1 VAERPWGFE
10 SPLAH
15 DVSWGFRIERRSHR
29 AAPKP
34 RRPRPSERSKRPR
47 SQKKRGGRT
56 LPAWLTLIASL
67 LLLVV
72 VFGFIFFVAK
82 GCVATQESTQVRK
95 YVTSA
100 DSMLSDSSNAGGE
113 LQGTLRNAGGDP
125 TRLDEE
131 TLSQTANRSE
141 SLYLQ
146 ALGQEEV
153 PPEFEDAHHYL
164 ITILGVRYE
173 ATDRLA
179 QAASGDADGFGEEL
193 GVAVEDYRTSDGL
206 VANHFIPKVQ
216 EGLER
221 AGQTRDQGYLG
232 EPGPFIDYGALGFDV
247 AASAASARSDPS
259 ALHGVEV
266 QAVKVAGRPLY
277 PNGNVVLSGADEPIF
292 AVTVANGGETTESAV
307 DVEVILN
314 TSAERQSKSVTI
326 ERIDPKKAVTME
338 VGGFIPGEL
347 DETARATVEAGP
359 VEYEKTLDNNT
370 LTGTV
375 TFGL

>member
-1 VAERPWGFE
+1 M
-10 SPLAH
+10 
-15 DVSWGFRIERRSHR
+15 
-29 AAPKP
+29 
-34 RRPRPSERSKRPR
+34 
-47 SQKKRGGRT
+47 
-56 LPAWLTLIASL
+56 
-67 LLLVV
+67 

-131 TLSQTANRSE
+131 AIAQVANRSE
-141 SLYLQ
+141 QLYLQ

-164 ITILGVRYE
+164 ITILAVRSE
-173 ATDRLA
+173 ATKNLA
-179 QAASGDADGFGEEL
+179 RAAADDGSGFTDEL

-216 EGLER
+216 DGLER
-221 AGQTRDQGYLG
+221 AGQTRDQGYLE
-232 EPGPFIDYGALGFDV
+232 EPGPFMDYGALGFAV
-247 AASAASARSDPS
+247 AASAATARSDPS
-259 ALHGVEV
+259 AQHGVEV
-266 QAVKVAGRPLY
+266 QAVKVAGKPLY
-277 PNGNVVLSGADEPIF
+277 PNGNVVLSGADEPTF
-292 AVTVANGGETTESAV
+292 GVTVSNGGEAPESAV

-314 TSAERQSKSVTI
+314 TSAERQSKSATI
-326 ERIDPKKAVTME
+326 DRIDPKRTATVE

-347 DETARATVEAGP
+347 DETARVTVEAGP
-359 VEYEKTLDNNT
+359 VEYEKTTDNNT
-370 LTGTV
+370 LVGTV